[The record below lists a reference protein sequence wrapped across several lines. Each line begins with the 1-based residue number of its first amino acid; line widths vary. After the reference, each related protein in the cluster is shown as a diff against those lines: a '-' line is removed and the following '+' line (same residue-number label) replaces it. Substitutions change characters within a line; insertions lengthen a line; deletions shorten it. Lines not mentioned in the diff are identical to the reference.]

1 MNHRQRKKLNQIQK
15 QQRASSI
22 IDGSQDQFRQDGYT
36 NMLNK
41 YGSTQD
47 NSTAYEYDLE
57 SVTDD
62 MELTSLYEGN
72 GLFAKI
78 IDRPAEEA
86 VKHGFDIQYGDQDIA
101 EYVEE
106 RMDRLEMEDRFATA
120 EKWAR
125 LYGGA
130 IIVMLVDDGRGL
142 EEPLDWKN
150 VRSIEELR
158 VFERSLVQ
166 PDYLSMNQFH
176 FEDSMRSGHGFGE
189 PEYYHVFSTYG
200 YFTVHRSRCLVFR
213 NGRLPERTSNA
224 IYRYWGIPEYVRMK
238 RELRECITAHGNG
251 GRLLERCVQAIYKMK
266 NLANMLSTDAGENQV
281 LKRLQVIDMAR
292 NLLNSIA
299 IDNDGEEYS
308 FESFAMS
315 GVKDILDA
323 TCNMLSAVTNIPQT
337 ILFGRS
343 PAGMNA
349 TGENDLEN
357 YYNMVE
363 NIQKQNMKA
372 NSRTVID
379 LILRQGKLEGKI
391 AEVPKYKVRF
401 ASLWSMS
408 EKEQAAVEKTKADT
422 KHTKAQT
429 AQIYMDSSVLDP
441 SEVRKSLVMEGDFDI
456 EEVISPDDL
465 ELPDDAFDLGID
477 SPIHITDFSDGEEKN
492 SFRKNMVPNLSGVS
506 AEKAFGTEEIIQT
519 SEIKT
524 DGTDPLAA
532 AVLVIRDGRI
542 LCASRSGGE
551 GICGPGGKIEAGETP
566 EEAAVR
572 ETQEEFH
579 IKPLNLIPIG
589 DYKGSMGLYLPC
601 RMYFTDQFT
610 GTPEADGDEMQN
622 AGWKTLQE
630 LQEEQLFP
638 PFEKSIHMLG
648 KLLEKKE
655 EKIPVM
661 AMDGGPG
668 SGNFG
673 HGGRPGQVG
682 GSGKGGTRKIGEI
695 NPDDMDAAI
704 QYFGDQIR
712 NREVENT
719 VVIDQ
724 EGNVY
729 HAVGNV
735 DGVGI
740 DGVDLNGA
748 VITHNHPEANGILS
762 FGEDDFYF
770 LREHQDI
777 KELQCANKEYTY
789 QISIL
794 KDISE
799 VVYNDIYREGFKY
812 RYDPDYEAQDA
823 AMRVLQERGYVKYD
837 KRRVES

>member
-1 MNHRQRKKLNQIQK
+1 
-15 QQRASSI
+15 
-22 IDGSQDQFRQDGYT
+22 
-36 NMLNK
+36 MLNK
-41 YGSTQD
+41 YGSIQD

-57 SVTDD
+57 PITDD

-86 VKHGFDIQYGDQDIA
+86 VKHGFDIKYGDQDIA

-106 RMDRLEMEDRFATA
+106 WMDRLEMEDRFATA

-130 IIVMLVDDGRGL
+130 VIVMLVDDGRGL

-166 PDYLSMNQFH
+166 PDYVSMNQFH
-176 FEDSMRSGHGFGE
+176 FGDSLRKGQPFGE

-200 YFTVHRSRCLVFR
+200 YFTVHRSRCLIFR

-251 GRLLERCVQAIYKMK
+251 GKLLERCVQAIYKMK
-266 NLANMLSTDAGENQV
+266 NLANMLSTEEGENTV

-299 IDNDGEEYS
+299 IDNDGEEYT

-315 GVKDILDA
+315 GVKDILDS

-343 PAGMNA
+343 PAGMNS

-379 LILRQGKLEGKI
+379 LILLQGKLEGKI
-391 AEVPKYKVRF
+391 SEIPKYKVKF

-408 EKEQAAVEKTKADT
+408 ETEQAAVEKTRADT
-422 KHTKAQT
+422 EYTKAQT

-441 SEVRKSLVMEGDFDI
+441 SEVRKSLDMEGDFDI

-465 ELPDDAFDLGID
+465 DLPDDAFDLGID
-477 SPIHITDFSDGEEKN
+477 SSIHITDFSEGK
-492 SFRKNMVPNLSGVS
+492 
-506 AEKAFGTEEIIQT
+506 EKAGHGENTVINISGADVEKDSGAEEMIQISRIQT
-519 SEIKT
+519 
-524 DGTDPLAA
+524 DGVEPLAA
-532 AVLVIRDGRI
+532 AVLVIHDGRI
-542 LCASRSGGE
+542 LCASRSSGE
-551 GICGPGGKIEAGETP
+551 GICGSGGKIEAGETP
-566 EEAAVR
+566 EEAVVR
-572 ETQEEFH
+572 EAQEEFH
-579 IKPLNLIPIG
+579 ITPLNLMPLG
-589 DYKGSMGLYLPC
+589 DYKGSTGLYLPC

-661 AMDGGPG
+661 AMDGGSG

-682 GSGKGGTRKIGEI
+682 GSGKGGTKKIGEM
-695 NPDDMDAAI
+695 NPDDMDVAI
-704 QYFGDQIR
+704 QCFGDQIR
-712 NREVENT
+712 NRKVENT
-719 VVIDQ
+719 VAIDS

-729 HAVGNV
+729 QAIGSVN
-735 DGVGI
+735 GVEIEG
-740 DGVDLNGA
+740 LELSGA
-748 VITHNHPEANGILS
+748 MITHNHPEANGILS
-762 FGEDDFYF
+762 FGADDFYF

-777 KELQCANKEYTY
+777 KELQCVNKEYTY
-789 QISIL
+789 RISIL

-799 VVYNDIYREGFKY
+799 VVYNDIYREGLKY
-812 RYDPDYEAQDA
+812 VKDPDFEAQDA

>member
-477 SPIHITDFSDGEEKN
+477 SPIHITDFSDGEEKAGSGEN
-492 SFRKNMVPNLSGVS
+492 AMVNISGAD
-506 AEKAFGTEEIIQT
+506 AEKMIQISGIQT
-519 SEIKT
+519 
-524 DGTDPLAA
+524 DGAEPLAA
-532 AVLVIRDGRI
+532 AVLVIHDGRI
-542 LCASRSGGE
+542 LCASRRGGE
-551 GICGPGGKIEAGETP
+551 GICGPGGKMEVGETP

-572 ETQEEFH
+572 EAQEEFH
-579 IKPLNLIPIG
+579 ITPLNLISLG
-589 DYKGSMGLYLPC
+589 DYKGSPKRYLPC
-601 RMYFTDQFT
+601 RMYFTDQFI
-610 GTPEADGDEMQN
+610 GKPEANGNEMIS
-622 AGWKTLQE
+622 ARWLTLQE
-630 LQEEQLFP
+630 LSRMQLFP

-719 VVIDQ
+719 VVIDR